1 MARMGQAAQ
10 KPKNMKQALK
20 KLAEYCKKELVII
33 IIALV
38 LSVVGTVLTII
49 GPDQI
54 SKITDY
60 IYDGLTGGISTT
72 EIAEDVQ
79 KQIASGEINILEFL
93 PDGIDPRTVD
103 LSKIDLTNE
112 DDPLS
117 TAILNNVRL
126 SDKFVETH
134 KDSGIDMDGIFSVC
148 ILLITIYLI
157 SAICNFLQHFIMATV
172 TQKVSRRMRSD
183 IGKKINHTFLPTLTV
198 MCCPVLQTMW
208 ILSVRDFPTA
218 PQALSLPQHSLSGV

>member
-38 LSVVGTVLTII
+38 LAVVGTVLTII

-79 KQIASGEINILEFL
+79 KQIASGE
-93 PDGIDPRTVD
+93 
-103 LSKIDLTNE
+103 
-112 DDPLS
+112 
-117 TAILNNVRL
+117 
-126 SDKFVETH
+126 
-134 KDSGIDMDGIFSVC
+134 
-148 ILLITIYLI
+148 TI
-157 SAICNFLQHFIMATV
+157 S
-172 TQKVSRRMRSD
+172 
-183 IGKKINHTFLPTLTV
+183 
-198 MCCPVLQTMW
+198 
-208 ILSVRDFPTA
+208 
-218 PQALSLPQHSLSGV
+218 

>member
-38 LSVVGTVLTII
+38 LAVVGTVLTII

-79 KQIASGEINILEFL
+79 KQIAS
-93 PDGIDPRTVD
+93 VK
-103 LSKIDLTNE
+103 S
-112 DDPLS
+112 
-117 TAILNNVRL
+117 
-126 SDKFVETH
+126 
-134 KDSGIDMDGIFSVC
+134 
-148 ILLITIYLI
+148 I
-157 SAICNFLQHFIMATV
+157 S
-172 TQKVSRRMRSD
+172 
-183 IGKKINHTFLPTLTV
+183 
-198 MCCPVLQTMW
+198 
-208 ILSVRDFPTA
+208 
-218 PQALSLPQHSLSGV
+218 